1 MSSLRHYAQIPTQ
14 TKYLICMNG
23 AFSNA
28 PNIYLTDASVQ
39 AVYISPGY
47 VPKDFTPNI
56 RINTNGVNSVR
67 KSVYISPNSLFRDL
81 GRQFYVMDSTGA
93 NQIALFREAQLVN
106 GYATEGVSEM
116 DSQNPSVAA
125 GGYNTYWCK
134 VWVSAPY
141 TTNPTA
147 TVSFVRFG

>member
-1 MSSLRHYAQIPTQ
+1 
-14 TKYLICMNG
+14 MNG
-23 AFSNA
+23 TYSNE
-28 PNIYLTDASVQ
+28 PNIYLTDANVQ

-47 VPKDFTPNI
+47 VPNDFTQNI
-56 RINTNGVNSVR
+56 QINTNGNNSVI
-67 KSVYISPNSLFRDL
+67 KSVRISPNSLFRDL
-81 GRQFYVMDSTGA
+81 GRQFYVVDSTGA

-106 GYATEGVSEM
+106 GYATEGVSET
-116 DSQNPSVAA
+116 DPLNPSVAA

-147 TVSFVRFG
+147 TVSFVRLG

>member
-28 PNIYLTDASVQ
+28 ANIYLTDASVQ

-47 VPKDFTPNI
+47 VPNDFTPNI
-56 RINTNGVNSVR
+56 RINTNGDNSVI
-67 KSVYISPNSLFRDL
+67 KSVYISPNSLLRDL
-81 GRQFYVMDSTGA
+81 GRQFYVVDSTGA

-106 GYATEGVSEM
+106 GYASEGVSET
-116 DSQNPSVAA
+116 DSQNPSIAA

-141 TTNPTA
+141 TINPTA
-147 TVSFVRFG
+147 TVSFVRLG

>member
-14 TKYLICMNG
+14 TKYLIFMN
-23 AFSNA
+23 SVCSTA

-39 AVYISPGY
+39 AVYILPGY
-47 VPKDFTPNI
+47 VPHDFTPNI
-56 RINTNGVNSVR
+56 RINTNGNNSVI
-67 KSVYISPNSLFRDL
+67 KSIQISPNSLFRDL

-93 NQIALFREAQLVN
+93 NQIALFREAQLVK
-106 GYATEGVSEM
+106 GYSSEGVSET
-116 DSQNPSVAA
+116 DSQNPSIAA

-141 TTNPTA
+141 ANGNA
-147 TVSFVRFG
+147 TVSFVRLG

>member
-14 TKYLICMNG
+14 TKYLVFMNG
-23 AFSNA
+23 EFSDD
-28 PNIYLTDASVQ
+28 PNIPIDSAYVQ

-47 VPKDFTPNI
+47 VPHDFTPNI
-56 RINTNGVNSVR
+56 LINTNGNNSVIKNVR
-67 KSVYISPNSLFRDL
+67 ISPNSLFRDL

-93 NQIALFREAQLVN
+93 NQIVLFREAQLVN
-106 GYATEGVSEM
+106 GYASEGVSET

-141 TTNPTA
+141 TINPTVN
-147 TVSFVRFG
+147 VSFVRFG

>member
-1 MSSLRHYAQIPTQ
+1 
-14 TKYLICMNG
+14 MNNTY
-23 AFSNA
+23 S
-28 PNIYLTDASVQ
+28 DASNIPIASASVH

-47 VPKDFTPNI
+47 VPHDFTPNI
-56 RINTNGVNSVR
+56 LINTNGNNSVI
-67 KSVYISPNSLFRDL
+67 KSVRISQNSLFRDL

-106 GYATEGVSEM
+106 GYATEGVSET